1 MKRSKY
7 EILEQELE
15 SNNKSNIN
23 ELLEAVGQLKKAT

>member
-7 EILEQELE
+7 EMLEQEIE

-23 ELLEAVGQLKKAT
+23 ELLEAVG